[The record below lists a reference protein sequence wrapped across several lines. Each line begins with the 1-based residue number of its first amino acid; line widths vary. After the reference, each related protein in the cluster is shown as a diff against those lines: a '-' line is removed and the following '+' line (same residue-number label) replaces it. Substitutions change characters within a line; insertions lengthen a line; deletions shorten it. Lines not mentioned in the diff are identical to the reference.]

1 VAFGPRLAD
10 FFGRFPLG
18 RTGVAIAIAVA
29 SGLGVGFVLVPRL
42 PEPGSAPPPPLPVTL
57 LGRPLALDT
66 RAGATALE
74 RVRTFVA
81 RRFALEVSEKERR
94 ELYLGQLGA
103 EIDKV
108 RLASLVRDARDPT
121 SLLAR
126 RFRAEPGATSL
137 ALPVPVTLNREQ
149 ALPALAELKDA
160 LDRGPLDARLDLEQ
174 RKLVPEQNGRFL
186 DVDATLLSI
195 ERALEAGA
203 ASARIVFAA
212 RPPKRT
218 AKELAGVK
226 FDAVLGWFETRYDR
240 SQKAQARTYNLGVA
254 SSKLDGHVLLPDET
268 FDFNEVVGPRDEAN
282 GYKVAPVIAEGEL
295 VDGIGGGTC
304 QVSGTLHGAAFFA
317 GLGVVERYPHTRPSS
332 YIKLG
337 LDATVVYPT
346 INFRIKNTFPFP
358 VVLHQ
363 TVKNGVVRAEILGP
377 SRTRTVTMVRRIL
390 DAIPYEEVERPDKA
404 LPSGERVLGQRGVA
418 GFKVRR
424 YRIVRDGP
432 HAVRERWDDVYPPT
446 PQIVRVGAGD
456 VKPEKSGAVDDPHP
470 EYLADELL
478 VTTQGPDGRDQG
490 DEAASN
496 AATGEREE
504 SMWESRE
511 PGRFGKAG
519 WTEQAGMPF
528 WKSRRDKLSEEQKAP
543 SSGKKRGPA

>member
-1 VAFGPRLAD
+1 VAFGARLAD

-42 PEPGSAPPPPLPVTL
+42 PAPGSAPPPPLPVTL
-57 LGRPLALDT
+57 LGRPLALDA

-74 RVRTFVA
+74 RVRSFVS
-81 RRFALEVSEKERR
+81 RRFALEVSDKERR

-126 RFRAEPGATSL
+126 RFRAEPGATAL

-160 LDRGPLDARLDLEQ
+160 LDRGPLDARLDLE
-174 RKLVPEQNGRFL
+174 RRLLVPEQNGRLL

-203 ASARIVFAA
+203 TSARLVFAP

-240 SQKAQARTYNLGVA
+240 SQKAQARTYNLGIA
-254 SSKLDGHVLLPDET
+254 ASKLDGHVLLPDEI

-282 GYKVAPVIAEGEL
+282 GYKVASVIAEGEL

-317 GLGVVERYPHTRPSS
+317 GLGIVERYPHTRPSS

-346 INFRIKNTFPFP
+346 INFRIKNTYPFP

-363 TVKNGVVRAEILGP
+363 TVKNGIVRAEILGP
-377 SRTRTVTMVRRIL
+377 SRSRTVTLVRRIL
-390 DAIPYEEVERPDKA
+390 DSIPYEEVERPDKT

-432 HAVRERWDDVYPPT
+432 HAVRERWDDLYPPT

-456 VKPEKSGAVDDPHP
+456 AEPEKSDAIDDPHP

-490 DEAASN
+490 DDLASQT
-496 AATGEREE
+496 AGGEREE

-528 WKSRRDKLSEEQKAP
+528 WKSRRDKASELEKPPP
-543 SSGKKRGPA
+543 SPKKRGPA